1 MNQRR
6 SLQLLAE
13 KYSLINLKEIALV
26 KDPAENLFTK
36 AITILKSFY
45 AQDYLAEIIKELG
58 DDQVVSIIDGCK
70 TIQDCF
76 NAYKT
81 LRVIRSDTPYRMF
94 VIMVDKIPV

>member
-1 MNQRR
+1 MNERR

-26 KDPAENLFTK
+26 KEPDENLFTK
-36 AITILKSFY
+36 AKTILASFY
-45 AQDYLAEIIKELG
+45 AQDYLTEIIRELG

-81 LRVIRSDTPYRMF
+81 LRVIRSDTPYQMF
-94 VIMVDKIPV
+94 VTMVDKK

>member
-1 MNQRR
+1 MNERR

-13 KYSLINLKEIALV
+13 KYSLINLKEIALA
-26 KDPAENLFTK
+26 KDPDENLFTK
-36 AITILKSFY
+36 AITILKSLY
-45 AQDYLAEIIKELG
+45 TQDYLTEIIRELG

-81 LRVIRSDTPYRMF
+81 LRVIRPDTPYQLFVRMAG
-94 VIMVDKIPV
+94 KG